1 MIGKVFNN
9 RYQIIE
15 KLGAGGTAIVYRAQ
29 DMLLHRM
36 VTIKILREE
45 YASNN
50 EFVRRFRHE
59 AQAVASL
66 SHNNIVAVYDVGYE
80 ENMHYIVM
88 EFVEGES
95 LKDYIKRKGVLKLNE
110 ACNIISQLL
119 AGLQHAH
126 EHGIIHRDI
135 KPHNILLGR
144 DGRAKVTDFGIAVG
158 MSNDVTMTYNTSS
171 RIMGSVHY
179 ISPEQVQGKAVTEKS
194 DIYSAGV
201 VFYEML
207 TGRLPYVGETPISI
221 AMQHV
226 QGELALP
233 NQVNPQVPASIS
245 YVVTRAMRRNPETR
259 YDSAAEMADAVRA
272 AYQSVQESEGD
283 QVTDATISMRNPLK
297 RKKDGQ
303 SVIIERA
310 KDDDDDDGTGRRFT
324 PGRIAL
330 LALAVAL
337 VGVIIWMA
345 TQLTGILIHD
355 DTTTVPLVTGLPQ
368 SEAEAALTAA
378 GLVAK
383 IEYTASDT
391 VAEGIVVSQSL
402 SDGQKVSKGREIELT
417 VSSGAAKV
425 EVPPL
430 VGSSQ
435 RIAQLTLANLGL
447 NVEIDS
453 EYNDEVDKDQVIM
466 QSPEGGTQVEPGS
479 TVKLLISLGEEPI
492 QFNMINMVGLT
503 LTEAQKYI
511 SDNKLTLASID
522 RERSDE
528 VAAGIV
534 IGQTPGEGVSVSS
547 GDEVTLT
554 VSEGPG
560 PTLRSYTVNYVLPED
575 VDENEE
581 ELGLMHTVIITV
593 DDVKGSREVYN
604 QQHSGGGSVSHTVE
618 YYNSGVITLYVD
630 GVQAFST
637 EVP

>member
-9 RYQIIE
+9 RYQIVE
-15 KLGAGGTAIVYRAQ
+15 KLGAGGTAIVYRGQ
-29 DMLLHRM
+29 DTLLNRA

-45 YASNN
+45 FANN
-50 EFVRRFRHE
+50 GELVRRFRHE

-66 SHNNIVAVYDVGYE
+66 SHSNIVSVYDVGYE
-80 ENMHYIVM
+80 DNMHYIVM

-95 LKDYIKRKGVLKLNE
+95 LKEYIKRKGPLRLSE
-110 ACNIISQLL
+110 ACNIITQIL
-119 AGLQHAH
+119 AGVQHAH

-135 KPHNILLGR
+135 KPHNILLGV

-158 MSNDVTMTYNTSS
+158 MSDVTMTYNSTT

-179 ISPEQVQGKAVTEKS
+179 ISPEQVQGQAATDKS
-194 DIYSAGV
+194 DIYSCGV

-207 TGRLPYVGETPISI
+207 TGRVPYQGETPISI

-368 SEAEAALTAA
+368 AEAEAALTAA

-511 SDNKLTLASID
+511 SDNKLTLASIN

-581 ELGLMHTVIITV
+581 ELGLLHTVTITV

-630 GVQAFST
+630 GVQAFAT

>member
-9 RYQIIE
+9 RYQIQE
-15 KLGAGGTAIVYRAQ
+15 KLGAGGTAIVYRGQ
-29 DMLLHRM
+29 DLLLNRA

-45 YASNN
+45 FANN
-50 EFVRRFRHE
+50 GELVRRFRHE

-66 SHNNIVAVYDVGYE
+66 SHSNIVSVYDVGYE
-80 ENMHYIVM
+80 DNMHYIVM

-95 LKDYIKRKGVLKLNE
+95 LKEYIKRKGPLRLSE
-110 ACNIISQLL
+110 ACNIITQIL
-119 AGLQHAH
+119 AGVQHAH

-135 KPHNILLGR
+135 KPHNILLGV

-158 MSNDVTMTYNTSS
+158 MSDVTMTYNSTT

-179 ISPEQVQGKAVTEKS
+179 ISPEQVQGQAATDKS
-194 DIYSAGV
+194 DIYSCGV

-207 TGRLPYVGETPISI
+207 TGRVPYQGETPISI

-297 RKKDGQ
+297 RKKDGK

-310 KDDDDDDGTGRRFT
+310 KDEEDDGETSRRFT

-337 VGVIIWMA
+337 VGAIIWMA
-345 TQLTGILIHD
+345 TQLTGMLIHD
-355 DTTTVPLVTGLPQ
+355 DTATVPLVTGQ
-368 SEAEAALTAA
+368 SQAEAEAALTAA

-383 IEYTASDT
+383 IEYEASDT
-391 VAEGIVVSQSL
+391 VDEGIVISQSV

-435 RIAQLTLANLGL
+435 RIAQLTLTNLGL

-453 EYNDEVDKDQVIM
+453 EYNSEVDKDQVIL

-479 TVKLLISLGEEPI
+479 TVKLLISLGEEPVR
-492 QFNMINMVGLT
+492 FNMINMVGLT
-503 LTEAQKYI
+503 QAEAQKYI
-511 SDNKLTLASID
+511 SDNKLNLASIN

-528 VAAGIV
+528 VEAGIV
-534 IGQTPGEGVSVSS
+534 IGQTPGEGVSVAS

-560 PTLRSYTVNYVLPED
+560 PTLRSYVVNYRLPED
-575 VDENEE
+575 VDENGEAV
-581 ELGLMHTVIITV
+581 ELLHTVTITV
-593 DDVKGSREVYN
+593 DDIKGSREVFS
-604 QQHSGGGSVSHTVE
+604 QQLSGGSSVAYTAD
-618 YYNSGVITLYVD
+618 YYNRGVITLYVD
-630 GVQAFST
+630 GVEAFSA